1 MDVGLA
7 RVSTLDQD
15 PQLQLDAL
23 ERAGCWPIY
32 EERVSGA
39 AAHRPIRDQVLAE
52 LKDGDRLTTWKLDRL
67 GRSVIE
73 LHQII
78 EDLQRRG
85 VIYRSLTEA
94 IDTTTGQGRFFFTL
108 LAAFAEFERNMIIER
123 TKAGKAARAASGKH
137 PGGNRRF
144 GFEPD
149 HETIR
154 EAEARLLRDAATRLL
169 ASESTSSIIDGWNAT
184 GIPAHGGGRWEA
196 TPLRN
201 MLANPRVAPIIGEE
215 TYQAL
220 VRLFRAPGRQRLGRP
235 AEHLLSGILHC
246 PCGQP
251 MYAIDIGKGQSA
263 YRCRRAEGSGG
274 RSRGCGKGNVS
285 ERAADRWAAEAFIAA
300 VVAPEFTAALNQ
312 RQAELLAGEVT
323 AQELDEWRAEIGELE
338 QVLGTRFA
346 ADAHRTR
353 HAKLL
358 VLVRQATSQL
368 MQRPDLKALL
378 DLPKSEAKLRE
389 RWAGWTI
396 TERRT
401 WLRRVLE
408 YITVK
413 PATTT
418 GRGSDIGKRLEP
430 RWRI

>member
-1 MDVGLA
+1 
-7 RVSTLDQD
+7 
-15 PQLQLDAL
+15 
-23 ERAGCWPIY
+23 
-32 EERVSGA
+32 
-39 AAHRPIRDQVLAE
+39 
-52 LKDGDRLTTWKLDRL
+52 
-67 GRSVIE
+67 
-73 LHQII
+73 
-78 EDLQRRG
+78 
-85 VIYRSLTEA
+85 
-94 IDTTTGQGRFFFTL
+94 
-108 LAAFAEFERNMIIER
+108 
-123 TKAGKAARAASGKH
+123 
-137 PGGNRRF
+137 
-144 GFEPD
+144 
-149 HETIR
+149 
-154 EAEARLLRDAATRLL
+154 
-169 ASESTSSIIDGWNAT
+169 
-184 GIPAHGGGRWEA
+184 
-196 TPLRN
+196 
-201 MLANPRVAPIIGEE
+201 
-215 TYQAL
+215 
-220 VRLFRAPGRQRLGRP
+220 
-235 AEHLLSGILHC
+235 
-246 PCGQP
+246 